1 MATETGSWHVSR
13 REFLVSSS
21 SLLAAAP
28 AVGGAASGVAGKSP
42 RSGPR
47 DAATS
52 VRSIPIGVFDTVYF
66 HLTLDEM
73 LDKISA
79 LGLEAVEISTGGYG
93 APKHIPV
100 EDILADPAKAK
111 AWKKKFEDRNIKV
124 GALNSSGN
132 PIHPN
137 PTIAKKYDEEFR
149 QAVLLAER
157 LEIPV
162 VVNFSGCPGDSPSA
176 AHPNWV
182 TYRWPPDYDEVIT
195 WQWEKAVLPYWRN
208 AVKFAREHGVRRIAF
223 EMHPGFV
230 VYNPYT
236 LVRLR
241 EAVGEE
247 IGANCDLSHL
257 FWQGCDPV
265 EVIHFLGKRGAI
277 FHAHMK
283 DTVIFK
289 DIVAETGVL
298 NFSQDLAKSSQGSV
312 MFRAVGYGHAA
323 QVWKDIVKAYMDVGY
338 QGILSIENEDSFL
351 PGEVGV
357 ERSAFVLKNVR
368 TELLEGK

>member
-1 MATETGSWHVSR
+1 
-13 REFLVSSS
+13 
-21 SLLAAAP
+21 
-28 AVGGAASGVAGKSP
+28 VA
-42 RSGPR
+42 
-47 DAATS
+47 
-52 VRSIPIGVFDTVYF
+52 
-66 HLTLDEM
+66 
-73 LDKISA
+73 
-79 LGLEAVEISTGGYG
+79 
-93 APKHIPV
+93 
-100 EDILADPAKAK
+100 
-111 AWKKKFEDRNIKV
+111 
-124 GALNSSGN
+124 ALNSSGN

-137 PTIAKKYDEEFR
+137 PRIAKKYDEEFR
-149 QAVLLAER
+149 QTVLLAER

>member
-1 MATETGSWHVSR
+1 MATETAR
-13 REFLVSSS
+13 RN
-21 SLLAAAP
+21 
-28 AVGGAASGVAGKSP
+28 
-42 RSGPR
+42 
-47 DAATS
+47 
-52 VRSIPIGVFDTVYF
+52 IPIGVLDTVYY
-66 HLTLDEM
+66 HLSLDEM
-73 LDKISA
+73 LDTISA
-79 LGLEAVEISTGGYG
+79 LGLEAVELTTGGYG

-100 EDILADPAKAK
+100 EDILADPAKAR
-111 AWKKKFEDRNIKV
+111 AWKKKFEDRNIRV
-124 GALNSSGN
+124 AALNCAGN

-137 PTIAKKYDEEFR
+137 PRIAKKYDEDFR

-182 TYRWPPDYDEVIT
+182 TYRWPPDYEEVIT
-195 WQWEKAVLPYWRN
+195 WQWEKVVLPYWRDS
-208 AVKFAREHGVRRIAF
+208 VKFAREHGLRKLAF
-223 EMHPGFV
+223 EMHAGFV
-230 VYNPYT
+230 VYNPFT
-236 LVRLR
+236 LMRLR
-241 EAVGEE
+241 KAVGEE
-247 IGANCDLSHL
+247 VGANCDLSHL

-265 EVIHFLGKRGAI
+265 EAIHFLGKGGAL

-289 DIVAETGVL
+289 DIAAQTGVL
-298 NFSQDLAKSSQGSV
+298 NFSEDLAKSSQGSV
-312 MFRAVGYGHAA
+312 MFRAVGYGHGA

-338 QGILSIENEDSFL
+338 QGVLSIENEDSFL

-368 TELLEGK
+368 NELLEGK